1 MYIKDKNEKV
11 MLTKEG
17 LEELKR
23 ELQELIDVKRPE
35 VVTKISVARDMG
47 DLSENAAYVSARDQ
61 QAFIEG
67 RISELEDIIKKAVV
81 STGVSSGGI
90 VSVGSKIREH
100 VDGGEEEYI
109 VVGAPEADPKEG
121 KISHES
127 PLGNAL
133 VGKKVGDKVEI
144 EAPMGKLVYTILSVS

>member
-1 MYIKDKNEKV
+1 

-61 QAFIEG
+61 QDFIEG

-90 VSVGSKIREH
+90 VSVGSKIRVH
-100 VDGGEEEYI
+100 VDGGEEEYMG
-109 VVGAPEADPKEG
+109 VGAPEADPKEG